1 MKFDYVAAHFSNKS
15 SVINIM
21 LTYEESEL
29 YVIPL
34 FSKVTLIFIV
44 PQAFVSPPIIDF
56 LLKICLV
63 PHCI

>member
-34 FSKVTLIFIV
+34 FSMVTLIFIV
-44 PQAFVSPPIIDF
+44 PQAFVSPPTIDF
-56 LLKICLV
+56 
-63 PHCI
+63 